1 MFPLVRSATGLF
13 ISSTVSSIGSTSLG
27 SHAGLSCSK
36 APSIT
41 GSSITPLA
49 TAMLLSS
56 LQFGVSPATLF
67 QKIRRTVTKLPEQ
80 LRPKRILFWDVK
92 PETSLGTFR
101 MAIEKL
107 SDIPADR
114 PLTLAERK
122 ALLKEMQD
130 ARGRLI
136 CAESILEVAIEG
148 CKDELKKRIAATV
161 RAHEKGLSVAHACR
175 LMGLSRS
182 TFYASQKTTPAQ
194 IKTDELA
201 EKISEVRSSCFFTI
215 GRRRLT
221 ARIRQVRKAKP
232 CAGKA
237 TRQQLPDNLL
247 NREFQADRPMHR
259 LVTDVTYVPYF
270 ENDEWHWGYLSLVQ
284 DLFNRAIVAWVYS
297 KKQDVRL
304 GLATLR
310 LLSGRGL
317 APGAMLHSGR
327 GSIYT
332 AQAFRDAADGMGLTQ
347 SFSRT
352 ANCHD
357 NATMECFNGTFKVEA
372 LYNPALTQDRPSF
385 KAQNDYIGRYVEFY
399 NNERPCS
406 VIDNQTP
413 AAYRMQFYGPFLRT

>member
-1 MFPLVRSATGLF
+1 
-13 ISSTVSSIGSTSLG
+13 
-27 SHAGLSCSK
+27 
-36 APSIT
+36 
-41 GSSITPLA
+41 
-49 TAMLLSS
+49 MLLSS

-221 ARIRQVRKAKP
+221 ARIHQVRKAKP

>member
-1 MFPLVRSATGLF
+1 
-13 ISSTVSSIGSTSLG
+13 
-27 SHAGLSCSK
+27 
-36 APSIT
+36 
-41 GSSITPLA
+41 
-49 TAMLLSS
+49 MLLSS

-347 SFSRT
+347 CFSRT

>member
-1 MFPLVRSATGLF
+1 
-13 ISSTVSSIGSTSLG
+13 
-27 SHAGLSCSK
+27 
-36 APSIT
+36 
-41 GSSITPLA
+41 
-49 TAMLLSS
+49 
-56 LQFGVSPATLF
+56 
-67 QKIRRTVTKLPEQ
+67 
-80 LRPKRILFWDVK
+80 
-92 PETSLGTFR
+92 

-304 GLATLR
+304 GLVTLR

>member
-1 MFPLVRSATGLF
+1 
-13 ISSTVSSIGSTSLG
+13 
-27 SHAGLSCSK
+27 
-36 APSIT
+36 
-41 GSSITPLA
+41 
-49 TAMLLSS
+49 MLLSS

-201 EKISEVRSSCFFTI
+201 EKISEVQNSCFFTI

>member
-1 MFPLVRSATGLF
+1 
-13 ISSTVSSIGSTSLG
+13 
-27 SHAGLSCSK
+27 
-36 APSIT
+36 
-41 GSSITPLA
+41 
-49 TAMLLSS
+49 MLLSS

-201 EKISEVRSSCFFTI
+201 EKISEVQNSCFFTI
-215 GRRRLT
+215 GRRRMGAVLHKRYGIEVCETALQRVMSRRGLT

-232 CAGKA
+232 CAGKT

-259 LVTDVTYVPYF
+259 LVTDVTYLPYF
-270 ENDEWHWGYLSLVQ
+270 ENDEWHWGYLLLVQ
-284 DLFNRAIVAWVYS
+284 DLFNRAIVAWVYPRKTHIWPMTWCS
-297 KKQDVRL
+297 
-304 GLATLR
+304 
-310 LLSGRGL
+310 
-317 APGAMLHSGR
+317 
-327 GSIYT
+327 
-332 AQAFRDAADGMGLTQ
+332 
-347 SFSRT
+347 
-352 ANCHD
+352 
-357 NATMECFNGTFKVEA
+357 
-372 LYNPALTQDRPSF
+372 
-385 KAQNDYIGRYVEFY
+385 YVA
-399 NNERPCS
+399 
-406 VIDNQTP
+406 IT
-413 AAYRMQFYGPFLRT
+413 

>member
-1 MFPLVRSATGLF
+1 MF
-13 ISSTVSSIGSTSLG
+13 
-27 SHAGLSCSK
+27 
-36 APSIT
+36 
-41 GSSITPLA
+41 
-49 TAMLLSS
+49 LSS

>member
-1 MFPLVRSATGLF
+1 
-13 ISSTVSSIGSTSLG
+13 
-27 SHAGLSCSK
+27 
-36 APSIT
+36 
-41 GSSITPLA
+41 
-49 TAMLLSS
+49 
-56 LQFGVSPATLF
+56 
-67 QKIRRTVTKLPEQ
+67 
-80 LRPKRILFWDVK
+80 
-92 PETSLGTFR
+92 

-148 CKDELKKRIAATV
+148 CKDELKKRIATTV

-232 CAGKA
+232 CAGNA

-317 APGAMLHSGR
+317 APGAMLHSDR

-332 AQAFRDAADGMGLTQ
+332 AQAFRDAADGICLTQ

-385 KAQNDYIGRYVEFY
+385 KAQNDFIDRYVEFY

-413 AAYRMQFYGPFLRT
+413 AAYRMQFYEPFLRT

>member
-1 MFPLVRSATGLF
+1 MDFLDIYRVHTMHVTQEMRQQACEGLLHFTPKKALARELGVSVGSIRDWAIYIQHGVFDWVDKPWVTRRPELLQSAVNYWF
-13 ISSTVSSIGSTSLG
+13 EHYPIGYSDV
-27 SHAGLSCSK
+27 AK
-36 APSIT
+36 
-41 GSSITPLA
+41 
-49 TAMLLSS
+49 
-56 LQFGVSPATLF
+56 QFGVRPATLF

-201 EKISEVRSSCFFTI
+201 EKISEVQNSCFFTI
-215 GRRRLT
+215 GRAVLRKRRM
-221 ARIRQVRKAKP
+221 A
-232 CAGKA
+232 
-237 TRQQLPDNLL
+237 
-247 NREFQADRPMHR
+247 
-259 LVTDVTYVPYF
+259 
-270 ENDEWHWGYLSLVQ
+270 
-284 DLFNRAIVAWVYS
+284 
-297 KKQDVRL
+297 L
-304 GLATLR
+304 GL
-310 LLSGRGL
+310 
-317 APGAMLHSGR
+317 
-327 GSIYT
+327 
-332 AQAFRDAADGMGLTQ
+332 
-347 SFSRT
+347 
-352 ANCHD
+352 
-357 NATMECFNGTFKVEA
+357 
-372 LYNPALTQDRPSF
+372 
-385 KAQNDYIGRYVEFY
+385 
-399 NNERPCS
+399 S
-406 VIDNQTP
+406 V
-413 AAYRMQFYGPFLRT
+413 ARAGPF